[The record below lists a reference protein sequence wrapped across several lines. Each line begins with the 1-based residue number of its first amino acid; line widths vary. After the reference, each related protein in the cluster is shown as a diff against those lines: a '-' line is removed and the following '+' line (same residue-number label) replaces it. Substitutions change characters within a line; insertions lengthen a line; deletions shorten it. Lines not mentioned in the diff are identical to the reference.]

1 MKQPPFIVIIIV
13 LAALLAVN
21 ATLMSVYMIPF
32 GFAGF
37 LVFLFIEFAIIFTSF
52 LIIILDNEHSYRP
65 ITLTLV
71 IYGFP
76 IMLTVLAVLSFTR
89 GLATFG
95 RDHIA
100 TFIVAGY

>member
-1 MKQPPFIVIIIV
+1 MKQPPFIVIIVV
-13 LAALLAVN
+13 LAALLTIN

-32 GFAGF
+32 GFAGP
-37 LVFLFIEFAIIFTSF
+37 LVFILIEFAIIFTSF
-52 LIIILDNEHSYRP
+52 LIIVLKNENSPRS
-65 ITLTLV
+65 INLTLA

>member
-1 MKQPPFIVIIIV
+1 MKQPPFIVIIVV
-13 LAALLAVN
+13 LAALLTVN

-37 LVFLFIEFAIIFTSF
+37 LVFLFIEVAIIFTSL
-52 LIIILDNEHSYRP
+52 LIIVLENESSPRS
-65 ITLTLV
+65 ITLTLT

>member
-1 MKQPPFIVIIIV
+1 MKQPPFIVIIVI

-37 LVFLFIEFAIIFTSF
+37 LVFVFFEFAIVFTSF
-52 LIIILDNEHSYRP
+52 LIIVLGNENSSQS
-65 ITLTLV
+65 ITLTLA

-76 IMLTVLAVLSFTR
+76 ITLTVLAVLSLTR
-89 GLATFG
+89 GLAYFG

-100 TFIVAGY
+100 TFIAAGY